1 MAQSFPAIELM
12 NVITIRPS
20 AIYALLMAI
29 PFCIAALAFLALAWL
44 LMNAFILISVF
55 LSGTAL
61 YRYWQIRQTVYSLGP
76 EVLHI
81 SSGIF
86 LRRTDSLELYRVKD
100 YIVTRNL
107 VMQVFGIMN
116 LTLLTTDLTGP
127 VIILK
132 GIPKSDL
139 PDVIRE
145 RVQRARQNS
154 KIVEL
159 N

>member
-1 MAQSFPAIELM
+1 M
-12 NVITIRPS
+12 NTINIRPS
-20 AIYALLMAI
+20 AIYALLMVI
-29 PFCIAALAFLALAWL
+29 PFILFALLFFALAARFLPAL
-44 LMNAFILISVF
+44 ILISV
-55 LSGTAL
+55 LCSAVGL
-61 YRYWQIRQTVYSLGP
+61 YRYWQVRQTVYSIDP

-81 SSGIF
+81 STGIF

-107 VMQVFGIMN
+107 FMQLFGLMN

-127 VIILK
+127 VTILR

-139 PDVIRE
+139 ADIIRE

>member
-1 MAQSFPAIELM
+1 M
-12 NVITIRPS
+12 NTITIRPS
-20 AIYALLMAI
+20 AIYALLMVI
-29 PFCIAALAFLALAWL
+29 PFILLALLFFGLAARL
-44 LMNAFILISVF
+44 VPALILISV
-55 LSGTAL
+55 LCSAIGL
-61 YRYWQIRQTVYSLGP
+61 YRYWKVRQTIYNLDA

-81 SSGIF
+81 STGIF

-107 VMQVFGIMN
+107 MMQLFGLMN

-127 VIILK
+127 VIILR

-139 PDVIRE
+139 PDIIRE
-145 RVQRARQNS
+145 RVQRARENS
-154 KIVEL
+154 QIVEL

>member
-1 MAQSFPAIELM
+1 M
-12 NVITIRPS
+12 NTITIRPS
-20 AIYALLMAI
+20 AIYALLMVFPI
-29 PFCIAALAFLALAWL
+29 NLLALFFLGLAYRL
-44 LMNAFILISVF
+44 LPASILISVF
-55 LSGTAL
+55 CSTIAF
-61 YRYWQIRQTVYSLGP
+61 YRYWKIRKIVYTVDA

-81 SSGIF
+81 ATGIF

-100 YIVTRNL
+100 YIITRNL
-107 VMQVFGIMN
+107 LLQLLGLMN
-116 LTLLTTDLTGP
+116 LTLLTTDLTNP
-127 VIILK
+127 VTILK

-139 PDVIRE
+139 PDIIRE

>member
-1 MAQSFPAIELM
+1 MNAI
-12 NVITIRPS
+12 IIRPS
-20 AIYALLMAI
+20 AIYALLMVI
-29 PFCIAALAFLALAWL
+29 PLFAAALAFLGLAWL
-44 LMNAFILISVF
+44 LLHALILVSVLF
-55 LSGTAL
+55 SGGAL
-61 YRYWQIRQTVYSLGP
+61 YRYWQIRQTVYNLDT

-81 SSGIF
+81 STGIF

-107 VMQVFGIMN
+107 LMQVFGLMN

-139 PDVIRE
+139 PDIIRE

>member
-1 MAQSFPAIELM
+1 M
-12 NVITIRPS
+12 NAITIRPS
-20 AIYALLMAI
+20 AIYALLMVI
-29 PFCIAALAFLALAWL
+29 PLFTAALAFLTLAWL
-44 LMNAFILISVF
+44 LLHALILISVLF
-55 LSGTAL
+55 SATAL
-61 YRYWQIRQTVYSLGP
+61 YRYWQIRQIVYSLDP

-107 VMQVFGIMN
+107 LMQVFGLMN

-139 PDVIRE
+139 PDIVRE

>member
-1 MAQSFPAIELM
+1 M
-12 NVITIRPS
+12 NTITIRPS
-20 AIYALLMAI
+20 AIFAFLMVIPFILLALLFFVLAVRLF
-29 PFCIAALAFLALAWL
+29 PAL
-44 LMNAFILISVF
+44 ILISV
-55 LSGTAL
+55 LCSGIGL
-61 YRYWQIRQTVYSLGP
+61 YRYWKIRRTIYSLDI

-81 SSGIF
+81 SNGIF

-107 VMQVFGIMN
+107 LMQLFGLMN
-116 LTLLTTDLTGP
+116 LTLLTTDLTAP
-127 VIILK
+127 VTMLR

-139 PDVIRE
+139 PDIIRE

>member
-1 MAQSFPAIELM
+1 M
-12 NVITIRPS
+12 NIITIRPS
-20 AIYALLMAI
+20 AIYALLMVL
-29 PFCIAALAFLALAWL
+29 PFILLALLFFGWAARL
-44 LMNAFILISVF
+44 VPALILISVF
-55 LSGTAL
+55 CSAVGL
-61 YRYWQIRQTVYSLGP
+61 YRYWQVRRTIYSLDA

-81 SSGIF
+81 STGMF

-107 VMQVFGIMN
+107 LMQLFGLMN

-127 VIILK
+127 VIILR

-139 PDVIRE
+139 PDILRE
-145 RVQRARQNS
+145 RVQRARQNN

>member
-1 MAQSFPAIELM
+1 M
-12 NVITIRPS
+12 NMITIRPS
-20 AIYALLMAI
+20 AIYALLMVI
-29 PFCIAALAFLALAWL
+29 PLFVSALALLGLAWEL
-44 LMNAFILISVF
+44 LHTLILISI
-55 LSGTAL
+55 LCSGIAL
-61 YRYWQIRQTVYSLGP
+61 YRYWQIRQTVYSLDP

-81 SSGIF
+81 STGIF

-107 VMQVFGIMN
+107 LMQVFGLMN

-127 VIILK
+127 VIILR

-139 PDVIRE
+139 PDIIRE
-145 RVQRARQNS
+145 RVQRARQNN

>member
-1 MAQSFPAIELM
+1 M
-12 NVITIRPS
+12 NTITIRPS
-20 AIYALLMAI
+20 AIYALLMVI
-29 PFCIAALAFLALAWL
+29 PIILLALLFFGMACRFL
-44 LMNAFILISVF
+44 PAFILISAF
-55 LSGTAL
+55 CSAIGL
-61 YRYWQIRQTVYSLGP
+61 YRYWKIRQTVYSFDA

-81 SSGIF
+81 STGIF

-107 VMQVFGIMN
+107 LMQLFGLMS

-127 VIILK
+127 VTILR

-139 PDVIRE
+139 PDIIRE

>member
-1 MAQSFPAIELM
+1 M
-12 NVITIRPS
+12 NTITIRPS

-29 PFCIAALAFLALAWL
+29 PLFTAALAFLGLAWL
-44 LMNAFILISVF
+44 LLNAFSLISVF
-55 LSGTAL
+55 FSGTAL
-61 YRYWQIRQTVYSLGP
+61 YRYWQIRQIVYSLDP

-107 VMQVFGIMN
+107 LMQVFGLMN

-139 PDVIRE
+139 PDLIRE
-145 RVQRARQNS
+145 RVQLARQNS

>member
-1 MAQSFPAIELM
+1 M
-12 NVITIRPS
+12 NTITIRPS
-20 AIYALLMAI
+20 AIYALLMVF
-29 PFCIAALAFLALAWL
+29 PFILLALFFFGLAARL
-44 LMNAFILISVF
+44 LPALILVSV
-55 LSGTAL
+55 LCSAIGL
-61 YRYWQIRQTVYSLGP
+61 YRYWQARLTIYSLDA

-81 SSGIF
+81 STGIF

-100 YIVTRNL
+100 YVVTRNL
-107 VMQVFGIMN
+107 MMQLFSLMN

-127 VIILK
+127 VIILR

-139 PDVIRE
+139 PDIIRE

>member
-1 MAQSFPAIELM
+1 MTLYELDE
-12 NVITIRPS
+12 
-20 AIYALLMAI
+20 
-29 PFCIAALAFLALAWL
+29 
-44 LMNAFILISVF
+44 
-55 LSGTAL
+55 
-61 YRYWQIRQTVYSLGP
+61 

-86 LRRTDSLELYRVKD
+86 MRRTDSLELYRVKD
-100 YIVTRNL
+100 YIVTRNFL
-107 VMQVFGIMN
+107 LQVFGLMN

-127 VIILK
+127 VTLLR

-139 PDVIRE
+139 PEIIRE
-145 RVQRARQNS
+145 RVQKARQNS